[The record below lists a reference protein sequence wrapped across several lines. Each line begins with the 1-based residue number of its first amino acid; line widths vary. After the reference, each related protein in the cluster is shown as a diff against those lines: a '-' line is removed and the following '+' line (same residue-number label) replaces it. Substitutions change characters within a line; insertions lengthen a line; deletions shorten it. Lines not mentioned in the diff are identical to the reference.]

1 MICSP
6 STILFTAINP
16 NFIWGVRK
24 TTNKPTK
31 RNIFAY
37 FDHTQPIIISLSFT
51 FPPTIAA
58 MKGVQWTSVENKTRF
73 KEVVD
78 LESFIARSWTFCSSF
93 FYNFQS
99 CFKFKELKSSDVV
112 ANFMLLLWKD
122 LIDAW
127 YFTASCQSNKI
138 YLFASHYSQL
148 NSIIIKAMWK
158 WNNWDS
164 SLLDIIL
171 PLFYFVLSVAEV
183 KFKTSLFD
191 RHQRLLRSIN
201 EVFVPFMKFV

>member
-1 MICSP
+1 
-6 STILFTAINP
+6 
-16 NFIWGVRK
+16 
-24 TTNKPTK
+24 
-31 RNIFAY
+31 
-37 FDHTQPIIISLSFT
+37 
-51 FPPTIAA
+51 
-58 MKGVQWTSVENKTRF
+58 MKGTQGTSEENKTRF

-93 FYNFQS
+93 FHSFQR
-99 CFKFKELKSSDVV
+99 CFKFEQHKSSDVV
-112 ANFMLLLWKD
+112 ANSMLLLLWKD

-148 NSIIIKAMWK
+148 NIIIIKAMWK
-158 WNNWDS
+158 RNNWDS

-171 PLFYFVLSVAEV
+171 PLFYYVLRVAEV
-183 KFKTSLFD
+183 KSKTTLFD
-191 RHQRLLRSIN
+191 IHQRLLRSIK